1 MMGWGGFCDR
11 FGEDGMGDMGGLRGG
26 GDMLGIVG
34 PLLGLLFFLGLLA
47 LFVLGTIWL
56 IRRTRTTSGVTAG
69 GPDLSGSPLDLAK
82 RRLAAGEITRD
93 EYHQIREELREP

>member
-11 FGEDGMGDMGGLRGG
+11 LGGYGTGRMWGG
-26 GDMLGIVG
+26 GHMFGIVG
-34 PLLGLLFFLGLLA
+34 PLLGLLFFLGFLA
-47 LFVLGTIWL
+47 LIVLGTIWL
-56 IRRTRTTSGVTAG
+56 IRRSRATSGVTAG